1 MAEFVGTIEEFN
13 RYIGPRIRNV
23 INVIAKSERKSRN
36 GICEHCGAKAELQSA
51 HIKGHERTLIIKDVL
66 SNYKDGES
74 IDINE
79 VESEIINR
87 HYPIK
92 EKFLFICK
100 SCHTKYDA
108 KDRDE
113 LLMEH
118 EADENLEIKDID
130 IISDEI
136 EKVKTRVSNWFENR
150 DQINS
155 TILLTFLSMDNKDGR
170 VNISDLEKK
179 CSLGDKFK
187 TNFSQMINMSSKN
200 HGKVFSVAD
209 GEVEL
214 WSEVKSF
221 ILDFYKKSNS

>member
-23 INVIAKSERKSRN
+23 VNIIAKRERMSRD

-51 HIKGHERTLIIKDVL
+51 HIKGHERTLIIREVL
-66 SNYKDGES
+66 SSYKDRQK
-74 IDINE
+74 IDVEE
-79 VESEIINR
+79 VEAEIINR

-92 EKFLFICK
+92 EKFLFICQA
-100 SCHTKYDA
+100 CHQKYDS
-108 KDRDE
+108 KDKDDFV
-113 LLMEH
+113 MEH
-118 EADENLEIKDID
+118 EADENLEIKDVN

-136 EKVKTRVSNWFENR
+136 EKVKTRVHNWFENR

-200 HGKVFSVAD
+200 HGKVFSVTD

-221 ILDFYKKSNS
+221 ILDLYKKSNS